1 VKKTGGKKMKSHFK
15 TIAIAA
21 LTIATALLS
30 FKLYA
35 ATPTPPKPAQP
46 TQPQIWTPGCVASVP
61 KSWGTFRGASTQ
73 SGLAFEDSSGTIRFL
88 TNIPCDGIPSVSLE
102 IHRTAVT
109 TQ

>member
-1 VKKTGGKKMKSHFK
+1 VKKQEGKMKSRFK

-35 ATPTPPKPAQP
+35 ATPTPPKPAPP

>member
-1 VKKTGGKKMKSHFK
+1 VKKSGGKMKSQLK

-21 LTIATALLS
+21 LTAATVLLS
-30 FKLYA
+30 VKLYA
-35 ATPTPPKPAQP
+35 TPNPPKPQP
-46 TQPQIWTPGCVASVP
+46 LNPQVWTPGCVASVP

-73 SGLAFEDSSGTIRFL
+73 SGLAFEDGAGTIRFL

>member
-1 VKKTGGKKMKSHFK
+1 MKRQLN
-15 TIAIAA
+15 TIAIAT
-21 LTIATALLS
+21 LTLLVALLS
-30 FKLYA
+30 FKVYA
-35 ATPTPPKPAQP
+35 ASPKL
-46 TQPQIWTPGCVASVP
+46 QPQPQVWTPGCIASVP

-102 IHRTAVT
+102 IHRTAIT